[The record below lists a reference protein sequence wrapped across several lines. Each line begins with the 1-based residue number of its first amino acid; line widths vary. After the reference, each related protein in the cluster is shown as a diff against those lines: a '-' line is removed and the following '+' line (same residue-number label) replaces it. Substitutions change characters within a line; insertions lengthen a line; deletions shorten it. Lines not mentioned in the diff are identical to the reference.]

1 MKGDSQTNK
10 KMYLYLFHLFE
21 SVVSHTSA
29 LVQKTTEISMSQIKI
44 PKPPA
49 QQEPQKETLTTI
61 VTDKSENATK

>member
-1 MKGDSQTNK
+1 MKGDSQTDK

-44 PKPPA
+44 PKPLA